1 MRLKLLFSITLVW
14 FVNSFT
20 TLFAQDLILT
30 NQGDS
35 INCKITKVKTD
46 NIYFTFK
53 HKDEFRSTLLPLAD
67 IVTHQFNFYQT
78 GEVKEEYIVGY
89 ENYQHFRLAFN
100 GGYSYHTAKLAE
112 TVPSDFKNYYN
123 ELKSGYHF
131 GGDITYYFTEP
142 LGLGFKYY
150 VFKTTNTMDNIY
162 REDLDGNR
170 TYGHMRDDLTISFI
184 GPTFSTRLLNQAK
197 SNAVL
202 MNMSLGYMGYSNDLV
217 LIEQY
222 KMTGR
227 TLGLALDIGYDI
239 GLSKNVSLGFQISFL
254 TGTLFKYD
262 WNDGVTTQ
270 TVDLKEG
277 EYNSLNRIDF
287 SVGLRFNQ

>member
-89 ENYQHFRLAFN
+89 ENYQHFR
-100 GGYSYHTAKLAE
+100 
-112 TVPSDFKNYYN
+112 P
-123 ELKSGYHF
+123 
-131 GGDITYYFTEP
+131 
-142 LGLGFKYY
+142 
-150 VFKTTNTMDNIY
+150 
-162 REDLDGNR
+162 
-170 TYGHMRDDLTISFI
+170 
-184 GPTFSTRLLNQAK
+184 
-197 SNAVL
+197 
-202 MNMSLGYMGYSNDLV
+202 
-217 LIEQY
+217 
-222 KMTGR
+222 
-227 TLGLALDIGYDI
+227 
-239 GLSKNVSLGFQISFL
+239 
-254 TGTLFKYD
+254 
-262 WNDGVTTQ
+262 
-270 TVDLKEG
+270 
-277 EYNSLNRIDF
+277 
-287 SVGLRFNQ
+287 